1 MSFAW
6 IALTTAI
13 LLEVT
18 GTLFLKSAGTGNPG
32 AIAVVTV
39 GYLGSFVLLAYVLR
53 TIEIGM
59 TYAIWAGAGTALI
72 AAIGMVA
79 LGEAVTAVKVG
90 SLALIVLGV
99 VGLNL
104 AGAH

>member
-1 MSFAW
+1 MNAW
-6 IALTTAI
+6 AALVLAI
-13 LLEVT
+13 LMEVAA
-18 GTLFLKSAGTGNPG
+18 TLSLKAAGSGSVP
-32 AIAVVTV
+32 AIAVVVV
-39 GYLGSFVLLAYVLR
+39 GYLGSFVLLAVVLR
-53 TIEIGM
+53 TIEVGT

-79 LGEAVTAVKVG
+79 LGEAVTAMRVG

-104 AGAH
+104 SGAR